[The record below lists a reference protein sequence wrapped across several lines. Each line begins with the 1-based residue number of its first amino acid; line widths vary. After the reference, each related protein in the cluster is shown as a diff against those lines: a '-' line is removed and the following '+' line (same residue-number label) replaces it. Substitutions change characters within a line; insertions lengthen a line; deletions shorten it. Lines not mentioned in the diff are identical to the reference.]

1 MRYRSKGEWYS
12 SFPVK
17 IEDVEALDFEG
28 EIPRCRVRCVNE
40 KGEIREWDAVLESWG
55 FNIVTDF
62 LDESV
67 NWEIKE
73 IL

>member
-1 MRYRSKGEWYS
+1 MRYRHNGEWHS
-12 SFPVK
+12 GFPVK
-17 IEDVEALDFEG
+17 IEKVDALDFEG
-28 EIPRCRVRCVNE
+28 GFPRCRVRCVNE
-40 KGEIREWDAVLESWG
+40 NEIREWDAVLESWG

-67 NWEIKE
+67 SWEVKE